1 MKLFGKG
8 GKLNIIDLLVIL
20 VLLAAVVLVGYKF
33 LFDGGLASDKNT
45 VKEVS
50 DEPNLRFTVLCED
63 VPEALAEQVIASFGK
78 EAAQV
83 NGQTVE
89 MTQLYYSN
97 VLEDGKFVEW
107 YTVER
112 GDRVD
117 LYLTIEAVADG
128 FDTGVYS
135 VGWQEIRI
143 AKEFVCKTLY
153 MEIAGVV
160 YSMEPLK

>member
-8 GKLNIIDLLVIL
+8 GKMNIIDLLVIL
-20 VLLAAVVLVGYKF
+20 VLLAAVILVGYKF
-33 LFDGGLASDKNT
+33 IFDGGLASDQNT

-63 VPEALAEQVIASFGK
+63 VSASLAQQVIDSFDK
-78 EAAQV
+78 EAVEV
-83 NGQTVE
+83 NGQVVE

-97 VLEDGKFVEW
+97 VLEDGKFVAWRTEPN
-107 YTVER
+107 

-117 LYLTIEAVADG
+117 LYLTIEAVAE
-128 FDTGVYS
+128 GVESGVFS

-143 AKEFVCKTLY
+143 SKAFVCKTLY
-153 MEIAGVV
+153 MEIEGVV
-160 YSMEPLK
+160 YSMELLK